1 MAIKKNLGLLFS
13 SILATSLILAPGVR
27 AEEVTF
33 EVAQQEET
41 QLSDGNFSATLDG
54 GMLNNNLAPLFD
66 RAFNHNTGTF
76 HDITGVVGQINNI
89 FGARTFPG
97 SYLDNLIARDGKLV
111 GALYTYFKEQ
121 EYNKPRLRTQDAPNP
136 FNSSILDDPS
146 YLSP

>member
-1 MAIKKNLGLLFS
+1 MAIRKNLGLWIPSL
-13 SILATSLILAPGVR
+13 LATSLILAPGVR
-27 AEEVTF
+27 ADEVSF
-33 EVAQQEET
+33 EVAQQEDT

-54 GMLNNNLAPLFD
+54 GMLNNNLSPLFN
-66 RAFNHNTGTF
+66 RAFYHNTGTF
-76 HDITGVVGQINNI
+76 HDITGISGQINNI

-121 EYNKPRLRTQDAPNP
+121 EFSKPRMRTQDAPNP